1 MLKAVLQEGYN
12 KPRQVNIVSMKEV
25 VEEMFEIIYYKATLD
40 TGEVVD
46 ITTISE
52 YKDGVL
58 YCSTSENW

>member
-46 ITTISE
+46 ITIISE

-58 YCSTSENW
+58 YCLLPENW